1 VNPSYTLE
9 DGQPF
14 ADVDEFKQLLLA
26 HPEQLARCLA
36 GKLMTH
42 LTGARP
48 EFADRE
54 VIEEI
59 VQRCKAKDYGLRTLL
74 HEIIQS
80 RVFRCK

>member
-1 VNPSYTLE
+1 MV
-9 DGQPF
+9 
-14 ADVDEFKQLLLA
+14 
-26 HPEQLARCLA
+26 

-54 VIEEI
+54 VIENI

-80 RVFRCK
+80 RVFLSK